1 MYFPFTYF
9 PFTRAFVFGLCVLA
23 WSVPITAE
31 ELTVAEQHRLRQ
43 LERVDEYVL
52 GKGHQRTTVTGL
64 AMLPDG
70 KPAVGFKIGGWG
82 RSIPHSNC
90 GGDPHPV
97 ITDENGRF
105 TLSLFNNHLY
115 WLTITDPNGVYVAF
129 DQHFELKESIEP
141 DAIRFRLQK
150 GIPVEGVVI
159 DRDKNEP
166 IAGLPVW
173 LKHQP
178 VFISVREFGIEKWP
192 ELEKIA
198 QFHHETRTDSQGK
211 FRFTALPLEYM
222 ISLSEFYGF
231 FRPVPQEDLDL
242 YTRFTDPRTEQVSV
256 TFEIPTPWRGQI
268 LQKDG
273 TPAPFYPVSVE
284 EVNNAC
290 RCVTDKDGYFII
302 YKSLKIRRLTVDTL
316 EQGQWFF
323 KKFEDEILPHN
334 SVFQLNTPVSA
345 KGQLIR
351 KSTGKPLANF
361 KFASRPRPYY
371 TDFVSTDENGN
382 FESTN
387 LFLDT
392 ETNLCYLNEPD
403 DLDTCAFFETF
414 YSFTPTEPNTVVD
427 LGVIELE
434 ESGWLDPN
442 SLQNLPGREIAIEGV
457 TLDGQVL
464 DWAKYKGKVVL
475 LDFWATW
482 CGPCLAEIPRLKTL
496 YEKYHGKGFEIVGI
510 SMDED
515 LDALKNGL
523 ERHQFPWINLA
534 DAKRKE
540 ANQQTMGNRFAVS
553 SIPRCILVGR
563 DGKVISVEAR
573 GEGLAQKLA
582 ELFPAE

>member
-1 MYFPFTYF
+1 M
-9 PFTRAFVFGLCVLA
+9 RNLA
-23 WSVPITAE
+23 LTILTGMLLMAVSFAAE
-31 ELTVAEQHRLRQ
+31 ELTVAEQQRLQNRE
-43 LERVDEYVL
+43 LTVKARLAD
-52 GKGHQRTTVTGL
+52 GHQLTTVTGL
-64 AMLPDG
+64 AVLPDG
-70 KPAVGFKIGGWG
+70 KPAVGFKIGGGG
-82 RSIPHSNC
+82 RSMLNP
-90 GGDPHPV
+90 GAGYGYFEAT
-97 ITDENGRF
+97 TDENGRF
-105 TLSLFNNHLY
+105 TLSLFHPFLY
-115 WLTITDPNGVYVAF
+115 WLTIADPNNVYTAF
-129 DQHFELKESIEP
+129 DQHFELKDPLEP
-141 DAIRFRLQK
+141 DKIRFQLQN
-150 GIPVEGVVI
+150 GVLVEGVVV
-159 DRDKNEP
+159 DREKNKP
-166 IAGLPVW
+166 IAGLSILLLHDPVHRKEMSREDRFEHEKKQQVYREVELDQQGRFKFIALSGEKYMVSFDSIHGW
-173 LKHQP
+173 QP
-178 VFISVREFGIEKWP
+178 PS
-192 ELEKIA
+192 
-198 QFHHETRTDSQGK
+198 ETD
-211 FRFTALPLEYM
+211 AP
-222 ISLSEFYGF
+222 I
-231 FRPVPQEDLDL
+231 
-242 YTRFTDPRTEQVSV
+242 YTRMFTTDKEPIRLEFQ
-256 TFEIPTPWRGQI
+256 IPTPWQGRL

-273 TPAPFYPVSVE
+273 SPAAFFPIDLAIRYDNGTYYPE
-284 EVNNAC
+284 LI
-290 RCVTDKDGYFII
+290 TDKEGHFQHYRSI
-302 YKSLKIRRLTVDTL
+302 TL
-316 EQGQWFF
+316 EFLSVNTFEQGQGFYRNYRG
-323 KKFEDEILPHN
+323 KELPSN
-334 SVFQLNTPVSA
+334 PVFQLYSLLTA

-361 KFASRPRPYY
+361 KFASCPRPYH

-392 ETNLCYLNEPD
+392 ETNFCFLNEPD

-414 YSFTPTEPNTVVD
+414 YSFTPTEPDTVVE

-442 SLQNLPGREIAIEGV
+442 SLQNLPGKEIAIDGV

-475 LDFWATW
+475 IDFWATW

-510 SMDED
+510 SIDED

-523 ERHQFPWINLA
+523 EKHQFPWINLA

-540 ANQQTMGNRFAVS
+540 ADQQTMGNRFAIS